1 MSQLRGLSVS
11 PVSVTL
17 ISSQNVRENYVWATW
32 DLLIRW
38 KSWWVFWF
46 GLFVCFFS
54 ISNYYPLVSKSLSE
68 TWALLLLSS

>member
-38 KSWWVFWF
+38 KNWWVFWF
-46 GLFVCFFS
+46 GLFCLFVFLAFP
-54 ISNYYPLVSKSLSE
+54 II
-68 TWALLLLSS
+68 TH